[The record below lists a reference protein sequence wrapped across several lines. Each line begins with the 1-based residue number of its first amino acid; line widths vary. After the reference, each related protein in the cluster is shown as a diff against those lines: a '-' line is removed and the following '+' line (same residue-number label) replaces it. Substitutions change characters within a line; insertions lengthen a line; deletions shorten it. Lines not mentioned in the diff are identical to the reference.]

1 MLTKADTLHQPALE
15 VLTDQGLTVPE
26 AKSRVAN
33 IAAEILGQQQMKIE
47 SELKGKKYPPKA
59 YLAMASE

>member
-1 MLTKADTLHQPALE
+1 MLTKADALDLLALE
-15 VLTDQGLTVPE
+15 ALREQGLTVPE
-26 AKSRVAN
+26 AKPRVAD
-33 IAAEILGQQQMKIE
+33 IAAQILSQQQMEIE

>member
-1 MLTKADTLHQPALE
+1 MHLPALE

-26 AKSRVAN
+26 AKPKVAD
-33 IAAEILGQQQMKIE
+33 IAAQILGQQQMKIE